1 MSKSGWKNRIYI
13 GARSVF
19 SCHVETVVLLVVF
32 MAGCASQADSVG
44 IPKGYIEKEEHYD
57 KDGFQDYTD
66 YAKYIYSSKD
76 IIVNDDKYFEKWT
89 KSGEKYLHEYNLV

>member
-1 MSKSGWKNRIYI
+1 
-13 GARSVF
+13 
-19 SCHVETVVLLVVF
+19 

-89 KSGEKYLHEYNLV
+89 KSGEL